1 MHNKTIETQKN
12 REVAM
17 QKEDI
22 VVLRQVV
29 IFSLIAIVLGF
40 VYG

>member
-1 MHNKTIETQKN
+1 
-12 REVAM
+12 M

-29 IFSLIAIVLGF
+29 IFSLIAIVAFLF
-40 VYG
+40 IKDVILF

>member
-1 MHNKTIETQKN
+1 
-12 REVAM
+12 M

-29 IFSLIAIVLGF
+29 IFSLVAIVLGF

>member
-1 MHNKTIETQKN
+1 MEKN

-17 QKEDI
+17 KKEDI